1 VTPQIKITDQQSD
14 MNSRKFDTQV
24 IVQRMHAEWK
34 RGMLTYWV
42 LGWLLIQPMYGLEIQ
57 KKIDSSTQGKMTV
70 RPSTIYQ
77 LLRRLE
83 QRGLVSSR
91 WQQTPIGPP
100 RAYYETTPAGRQVL
114 KIYIDEVFSPGSP
127 IANAMGE
134 ITAKLFQFFAQSEQ
148 EERP

>member
-1 VTPQIKITDQQSD
+1 MTTKKS
-14 MNSRKFDTQV
+14 DTQF
-24 IVQRMHAEWK
+24 IVERMYAEWK

-42 LGWLLIQPMYGLEIQ
+42 LGWLLMQPMYGLEIQ

-83 QRGLVSSR
+83 QRGLVACY

-100 RAYYETTPAGRQVL
+100 RAYYETTPAGRLVL

-127 IANAMGE
+127 IASAMGE
-134 ITAKLFQFFAQSEQ
+134 ITAKLFQYFTQSEQ
-148 EERP
+148 EDLS